1 MAQTDYKFKI
11 EEKWIDNEVVLD
23 ESLTNLVEQ
32 AKTDFNTSKNYIMS
46 YEYNIWQRAFKSY
59 HLSTYDRKVKLWS
72 QNWKQ
77 NITIWLVRSFVD
89 VLKSTVKEK
98 PLSFYWSWVNKLWI
112 SNKEYI
118 LKTLN
123 YISDV
128 SWFHTQL
135 KKTMWD
141 WLLTWEICL
150 RVWYVKTQDKEKIV
164 SIANWSSIEETYIP
178 EEKNYPYATNVS
190 IFNVF
195 PDPYSW
201 PLRYVTERWVIPYE
215 NFIETFWHLI
225 RYKKNNSPFK
235 WDEFLKTL
243 PINSNWA
250 DFTDYWNIVNQIH
263 NKINEEF
270 KAQDQ
275 YTKSSTQQNNTNSL
289 TNFDEDI
296 TLTKWLIEFKI
307 TWYKTRIILLAN
319 NYPVYIWENIYWFIP
334 YVIRASNETDAR
346 FWEWIPYLLKW
357 LEDVWNS
364 FINNYFDS
372 ARSIANPTIVA
383 NKNLLIND
391 DQLEDWTPWWVLY
404 TESND
409 WGNAVYRLEKWWLN
423 DFWIMA
429 IIQQIATQITGIS
442 EYNLW
447 QSAWERTATGALSVS
462 QSSNKRMSPYISNFL
477 DAISV
482 VAQMWLELCKKFWVK
497 EQYIYVLDEN
507 WKQIEELISNKNLTW
522 WVNISLQAEWMFGSV
537 NELELQK
544 LISVYN
550 TLRGS
555 WFITSPEIAK
565 EIIKKSWFEPSRFII
580 EEKATQAVPDNMA
593 DTDNP
598 STPLENPEAS
608 LWEIIQQWVNPQ
620 INLWNWWRWQ

>member
-1 MAQTDYKFKI
+1 MSYKFKT
-11 EEKWIDNEVVLD
+11 EEKGNNHEVELKED
-23 ESLTNLVEQ
+23 LTNLVEQ
-32 AKTDFNTSKNYIMS
+32 AKTDFKTSNDYISNY
-46 YEYNIWQRAFKSY
+46 ERDIWRWAYKSY
-59 HLSTYDRKVKLWS
+59 HLSTFDRKVQLWS
-72 QNWKQ
+72 RTWKQ
-77 NITIWLVRSFVD
+77 NITIGLVRSFVD

-98 PLSFYWSWVNKLWI
+98 PLSFYGTWINKLWI
-112 SNKEYI
+112 QNKEYI

-128 SWFHTQL
+128 TWFHTQL

-141 WLLTWEICL
+141 GLLTWEICL
-150 RVWYVKTQDKEKIV
+150 RVWYLKSKKEESIV
-164 SIANWSSIEETYIP
+164 SIVNWTSIEETYIP
-178 EEKNYPYATNVS
+178 EEKNYPYATNIS

-215 NFIETFWHLI
+215 NFIDTFWHLI

-243 PINSNWA
+243 PINPNGA
-250 DFTDYWNIVNQIH
+250 DFTDYGNIVNQIH
-263 NKINEEF
+263 NKINEDF
-270 KAQDQ
+270 RAKDQ
-275 YTKSSTQQNNTNSL
+275 YTKSTTQQSTATNGGV
-289 TNFDEDI
+289 NFDEDT

-307 TWYKTRIILLAN
+307 TWYKTRIVLLAN

-334 YVIRASNETDAR
+334 YVIKASNETDTR
-346 FWEWIPYLLKW
+346 FWEGIPYLLKW
-357 LEDVWNS
+357 LEEVWNS

-391 DQLEDWTPWWVLY
+391 EQLEDWTPGWVLY
-404 TESND
+404 TESTD
-409 WGNAVYRLEKWWLN
+409 WGNAVYRLDKWWLN
-423 DFWIMA
+423 DFNIMS
-429 IIQQIATQITGIS
+429 IIQQIATQITWIS
-442 EYNLW
+442 EYNLG
-447 QSAWERTATGALSVS
+447 QSRWERTATGALSVS

-482 VAQMWLELCKKFWVK
+482 VAWMWLELCKRFWVQ
-497 EQYIYVLDEN
+497 EQYIYVLDEDG
-507 WKQIEELISNKNLTW
+507 KQIEELISNKNLTGG
-522 WVNISLQAEWMFGSV
+522 VNISLRAEGMFGSV

-544 LISVYN
+544 LISIYQ
-550 TLRGS
+550 TLSPS

-565 EIIKKSWFEPSRFII
+565 EIIKKAGFEPSRFII
-580 EEKATQAVPDNMA
+580 EEKVTQAKPDNYQ
-593 DTDNP
+593 DINNP
-598 STPLENPEAS
+598 NTPLENPDAS

-620 INLWNWWRWQ
+620 ENLGNWGKWQG